1 MSKLLVF
8 SVQDPKDIVNRFSV
22 PIQPKKSRLPES
34 PSSKLAY
41 SPKQRKAKVFHLP
54 PTSINDFSSQI
65 MIQQSEDV
73 QLPGIS
79 SHKSN
84 FAQRQLEE
92 VSFSK

>member
-54 PTSINDFSSQI
+54 PTSINDFSS
-65 MIQQSEDV
+65 EDV